1 MSDRA
6 LRRLAW
12 VALAAVALL
21 LAAGVP
27 LMWATRSVEH
37 SEGFSGDGAAGFV
50 AGLLITVVFLLYPL
64 AGAVVVRSRPR
75 NPIGWLLI
83 ATGLSW
89 ALVVDAIGYGDWAFK
104 VHPGQ
109 IPGGAIVASV
119 SLWAWAPA
127 VAITGVFLLLVYPD
141 GRLPGRRWRWVVY
154 ICLFAVA
161 VSVLDWLAPGP
172 MNVTGFPD
180 HDNPLGVEALRG
192 VLEPL
197 QSVVLLIPLCS
208 VAAVASLVVR
218 YRRAGRTERLQ
229 IKWLAAAGGL
239 CGALYFV
246 SLVSAALLSDDQ
258 GDAPGWIAIV
268 QDVWF
273 LCLGLIPVAIGIAV
287 LRYRLYEIDVII
299 RRTLIYATLV
309 GALAIVYLGGVGL
322 IGSALR
328 GLTGSSGTLAVTVST
343 LAVAAAFQPLR
354 RVIQRAVDRRF
365 YRAGYDAQAAVDG
378 FSERLR
384 EQIDLDALCTE
395 LQAVVAGTVQPAHAS
410 VWLRG
415 DGATR
420 SPRAGHAAAA
430 SGAGLPA
437 GRAG

>member
-1 MSDRA
+1 MSDRT

-12 VALAAVALL
+12 AALGAVTLL
-21 LAAGVP
+21 LAAGVG
-27 LMWATRSVEH
+27 LMWATRHVAH
-37 SEGFSGDGAAGFV
+37 SEGFSGGGIAGFI
-50 AGLLITVVFLLYPL
+50 AGLLILLIFLLYPL
-64 AGAVVVRSRPR
+64 AGTVIVRHVPR

-109 IPGGAIVASV
+109 IPGGAVVASV

-141 GRLPGRRWRWVVY
+141 GHLPSRRWRWVVY
-154 ICLFAVA
+154 VCAFAVG
-161 VSVLDWLAPGP
+161 VSVLDWLVPGP
-172 MNVTGFPD
+172 MTVTGFPD
-180 HDNPLGVEALRG
+180 HDNPLGVQALDG
-192 VLEPL
+192 VLSPL
-197 QSVVLLIPLCS
+197 QAVVLLIPLSS

-218 YRRAGRTERLQ
+218 YRHADRIERLQ
-229 IKWLAAAGGL
+229 IKWLGASGAL
-239 CGALYFV
+239 CGGLYFV
-246 SLVSAALLSDDQ
+246 SLASAALLANDQ
-258 GDAPGWIAIV
+258 GETPGWIAAV

-273 LCLGLIPVAIGIAV
+273 VCLGLIPIAIGIAV
-287 LRYRLYEIDVII
+287 LRYRLFEIDVII

-309 GALAIVYLGGVGL
+309 GALAVLYLGGIAL
-322 IGSALR
+322 IGSVLR

-343 LAVAAAFQPLR
+343 LAIAAAFQPLR
-354 RVIQRAVDRRF
+354 RVIQRTVDRRF

-384 EQIDLDALCTE
+384 EQIDLDALCEE
-395 LQAVVAGTVQPAHAS
+395 LRSVVTGTVQPAHAS

-415 DGATR
+415 D
-420 SPRAGHAAAA
+420 AGDRP
-430 SGAGLPA
+430 PA
-437 GRAG
+437 

>member
-1 MSDRA
+1 MSDRT

-12 VALAAVALL
+12 AALAAVTFL
-21 LAAGVP
+21 LAAGVV
-27 LMWATRSVEH
+27 LSWATRHVAH
-37 SEGFSGDGAAGFV
+37 SEGFSGGGIPGFL
-50 AGLLITVVFLLYPL
+50 AGLLILLIFLLYPL
-64 AGAVVVRSRPR
+64 AGTVIVRHVPR

-109 IPGGAIVASV
+109 IPGGAVVASV

-141 GRLPGRRWRWVVY
+141 GHLPSRRWRWVVY
-154 ICLFAVA
+154 VCAFAVG
-161 VSVLDWLAPGP
+161 VSVLDWLVPGP
-172 MNVTGFPD
+172 MTVTGFPD
-180 HDNPLGVEALRG
+180 HDNPLGVQALDG
-192 VLEPL
+192 VLSPL
-197 QSVVLLIPLCS
+197 QAVVLLIPLSS

-218 YRRAGRTERLQ
+218 YRHADRIERLQ
-229 IKWLAAAGGL
+229 IKWLGASGAL
-239 CGALYFV
+239 CGGLYFV
-246 SLVSAALLSDDQ
+246 SLASAALLANDQ
-258 GDAPGWIAIV
+258 GETPGWIAAV

-273 LCLGLIPVAIGIAV
+273 VCLGLIPIAIGIAV
-287 LRYRLYEIDVII
+287 LRYRLFEIDVII

-309 GALAIVYLGGVGL
+309 GALAVLYLGGIAL
-322 IGSALR
+322 IGSVLR

-343 LAVAAAFQPLR
+343 LAIAAAFQPLR

-384 EQIDLDALCTE
+384 EQIDLDALCEE
-395 LQAVVAGTVQPAHAS
+395 LRSVVTGTVQPAHAS

-415 DGATR
+415 D
-420 SPRAGHAAAA
+420 AGDRPPAW
-430 SGAGLPA
+430 AGSEQR
-437 GRAG
+437 GRGR